1 MADTGRCWGSWTM
14 PRTVPKT
21 VARAAP
27 ANGKNKSTNHKTL
40 RMRTLL
46 LKWMNRAAAK
56 PRRGLISKRD
66 GEGGASDGRGNDARR
81 RRKRFDRT
89 KKIHGPRQ
97 FDGRTDRCRW
107 RGCYGGGQH
116 ESDRSEKGAFGI
128 VTARHGASHHP
139 GHF

>member
-1 MADTGRCWGSWTM
+1 MELEACVFKVTVTFGTGRCCGSWTM

-66 GEGGASDGRGNDARR
+66 GRR
-81 RRKRFDRT
+81 RRVRR
-89 KKIHGPRQ
+89 PRK
-97 FDGRTDRCRW
+97 
-107 RGCYGGGQH
+107 
-116 ESDRSEKGAFGI
+116 RSEEEEREVRWNEGNSQ
-128 VTARHGASHHP
+128 ASP
-139 GHF
+139 VR